1 MKDLTSFAEKIPGF
15 ATGMKAYA
23 AEISGFSS
31 AVTESD
37 VTNSTNAA
45 KALVELQNALPAEGG
60 LLDGLLGI
68 KDLSSFAENLP
79 GFAAGMVAYAAEI
92 TGFSS
97 SVTDGDITNSTN
109 AAKALVELQ
118 NALPAEGGILDGLLG
133 VRDLS
138 IFGERVPGFAAGL
151 KAYALK
157 FLGLQPPFPKRISP
171 TLPMRQKV

>member
-1 MKDLTSFAEKIPGF
+1 
-15 ATGMKAYA
+15 MKAYA

-31 AVTESD
+31 TVTESD
-37 VTNSTNAA
+37 ITNSTNAA

-109 AAKALVELQ
+109 AAKALVE
-118 NALPAEGGILDGLLG
+118 A
-133 VRDLS
+133 
-138 IFGERVPGFAAGL
+138 
-151 KAYALK
+151 
-157 FLGLQPPFPKRISP
+157 PKRASYG
-171 TLPMRQKV
+171 RRNS